1 MSDFVHSL
9 EKYAQLALKVGV
21 NLQAG
26 QTLVIRAPI
35 TTAEFVRTAVKA
47 AYEAG
52 ARQVYVDWEDDQ
64 VRRLRVLH
72 APQESLAQFPAWKAE
87 MLEQYAREG
96 AAFLTVVSR
105 NADLLKGADPQR
117 AALQMK
123 ADAGVLGSLRQ
134 YTRTGRVCW
143 AIVAVPSPDW
153 AARVFPEL
161 DENARME
168 KLWQA
173 VFRANRIDS
182 DDPVQAWQ
190 DHLAQLVRKR
200 DYLNRKRY
208 RRLHFKAPGT
218 ELAVD
223 LPELHVWNGGPWR
236 GENGTVFVPNLPT
249 EEVFTMPKKDGVN
262 GVVTSTKPLN
272 YGGSLIDRFTLRFE
286 NGRIVDFS
294 AETGREALKNLIET
308 DEGAHYLGE
317 IALVPHHSPIS
328 EMNILFYD
336 TLYDEN
342 ASCHLAIGNAY
353 PVCLEGGTRM
363 TGEELARCGA
373 NISSAHSDFMIG
385 SADMEIDGETAEGMR
400 EPIFRKGNWAI

>member
-1 MSDFVHSL
+1 
-9 EKYAQLALKVGV
+9 
-21 NLQAG
+21 
-26 QTLVIRAPI
+26 
-35 TTAEFVRTAVKA
+35 
-47 AYEAG
+47 
-52 ARQVYVDWEDDQ
+52 
-64 VRRLRVLH
+64 
-72 APQESLAQFPAWKAE
+72 
-87 MLEQYAREG
+87 
-96 AAFLTVVSR
+96 
-105 NADLLKGADPQR
+105 
-117 AALQMK
+117 
-123 ADAGVLGSLRQ
+123 
-134 YTRTGRVCW
+134 
-143 AIVAVPSPDW
+143 
-153 AARVFPEL
+153 
-161 DENARME
+161 ME

-308 DEGAHYLGE
+308 DEGARYLGE
-317 IALVPHHSPIS
+317 IALVPHRSPIS
-328 EMNILFYD
+328 EMNIVFYD

-353 PVCLEGGTRM
+353 PVCLEGGTQM
-363 TGEELARCGA
+363 TDEELARHGA

-385 SADMEIDGETAEGMR
+385 CAEMDIDGETAEGIR
-400 EPIFRKGNWAI
+400 EPIFRNGNWAI